1 MKGCGTS
8 PKKRILEDRRALLE
22 EEGDLVRDHKAMH
35 EENFLSG
42 WLRED
47 VEGKLQEEEEM
58 RRRTKVEE
66 TKSGR
71 RRLREKLREGRG
83 GTEPRVF

>member
-1 MKGCGTS
+1 MKAEICFLAHEGLWNIV
-8 PKKRILEDRRALLE
+8 KKRILEDRRALLE
-22 EEGDLVRDHKAMH
+22 EEGDLVRDHK
-35 EENFLSG
+35 
-42 WLRED
+42 
-47 VEGKLQEEEEM
+47 GKLEEEEEM
-58 RRRTKVEE
+58 RRRTEVEE

>member
-1 MKGCGTS
+1 MEHRQ
-8 PKKRILEDRRALLE
+8 KREFLEDRGALLE
-22 EEGDLVRDHKAMH
+22 EEGDLIKNHKAMH
-35 EENFLSG
+35 EDNFLSG
-42 WLRED
+42 WLREY
-47 VEGKLQEEEEM
+47 VEGKVEEEEEM

-71 RRLREKLREGRG
+71 RRLREKWREGRG